1 MNKLILSLLCFF
13 LVECHSL
20 IHHLVIHRD
29 ERRIFKIESFGF
41 LGGGKIN
48 LKVSDFTFHTGK
60 VRHNS
65 TSPHN
70 NLDWE
75 IDQRRHLEKLP
86 YKVGFILRHAESESL
101 AQQDLEYLIER
112 NECIFDK
119 KDEKDIIFDLSNT
132 DLWKG
137 SGLEEIVRKDQMGM
151 YSLIFAQCVP
161 VTTPAYVSFQ
171 LDASFT
177 NPGPNYL
184 SAGDKPLPLIY
195 FIYFFIF
202 LGMLGT
208 WSYLLFKKKTSGNS
222 IVVVHSVH
230 YYMLLLLVFKCM
242 TLLCESIRYHY
253 IALYGVSETWNAIYY
268 VFAALKGVLLF
279 VVILLI
285 GTGYSLVRNYLT
297 DQDKRILLIVLVLQ
311 VINNIAMVVLEEN
324 APGSVGYITLR
335 DILHL
340 VDLICCLAIILPIV
354 WSIRHLRQAAE
365 VDGKAQANLVKL
377 TQFRQFYML
386 TLMYIYFTRIAVYL
400 LEATVPFYLLW
411 LGPFCAEGAAA
422 IFYLLTG
429 YSFRPSTDNPYLP
442 VRTEEGEGQ
451 EYGLDGDSDDERGLE
466 LPKRGV

>member
-1 MNKLILSLLCFF
+1 MMWRAISSLTGSADDGNYNPNYGPSLMDHYDYVMHGRVFLIKHIENQ
-13 LVECHSL
+13 LVEVQASFGGLLFRLRGDQNIVAAFVMDMSLFILMRKVRMKEGHSSTTIEL
-20 IHHLVIHRD
+20 DCSHINTTIPWNEPSFETAKMRIIHRD

-202 LGMLGT
+202 LGM
-208 WSYLLFKKKTSGNS
+208 
-222 IVVVHSVH
+222 
-230 YYMLLLLVFKCM
+230 
-242 TLLCESIRYHY
+242 
-253 IALYGVSETWNAIYY
+253 
-268 VFAALKGVLLF
+268 
-279 VVILLI
+279 
-285 GTGYSLVRNYLT
+285 
-297 DQDKRILLIVLVLQ
+297 
-311 VINNIAMVVLEEN
+311 
-324 APGSVGYITLR
+324 
-335 DILHL
+335 
-340 VDLICCLAIILPIV
+340 
-354 WSIRHLRQAAE
+354 QAAE